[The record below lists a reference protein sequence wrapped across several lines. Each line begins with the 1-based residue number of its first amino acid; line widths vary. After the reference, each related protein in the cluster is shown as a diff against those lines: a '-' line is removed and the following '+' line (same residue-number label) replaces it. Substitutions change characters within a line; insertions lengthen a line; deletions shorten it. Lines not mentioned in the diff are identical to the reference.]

1 MVCGRFTLTVDHET
15 IADHF
20 HVDVSGIDHRPRYN
34 IAPGQPVP
42 VITGFAGECKITM
55 MRWGL
60 IPHWAKDVSIGNKLI
75 NARAET
81 IDKKPAFRESF
92 LRQRCLVPAD
102 GFYEWKKDDGNK
114 KIPFRIVLPDRKV
127 FAFAGIWD
135 SWVSPTGSCINSF
148 SIITVEANGYMAP
161 IHERMPAILAD
172 EEMQALW
179 LDYRHAVELKRLL
192 MPYTGQLE
200 AYEVSRLVNSPA
212 VDDPRCIAEQVI

>member
-1 MVCGRFTLTVDHET
+1 MCGRFTLTADRET

-20 HVDVSGIDHRPRYN
+20 HVDVSEIEHQPRYN

-42 VITGFAGECKITM
+42 VISGTARERKITM

-60 IPHWAKDVSIGNKLI
+60 IPRWAKDVSIGNKLI

-102 GFYEWKKDDGNK
+102 GFFEWKKDDGNK
-114 KIPFRIVLPDRKV
+114 KIPFRIVLPDRKL

-135 SWVSPTGSCINSF
+135 SWVSPTGIKVDSF
-148 SIITVEANGYMAP
+148 SVITVEASGDMVS

-179 LDYRHAVELKRLL
+179 LNYRNAVELKRLL
-192 MPYTGQLE
+192 VPYAGQLK
-200 AYEVSRLVNSPA
+200 AYKVSPLVNSPV
-212 VDDPRCIAEQVI
+212 VDDPRCVAIVQ